1 MEWMSEAFFEKT
13 KAKLAE
19 KYGFVVTEGKH
30 IHERD
35 PLDSSSIE
43 NRLEDLHEAFADPEV
58 HLIST
63 IRGGFASNHLLPFLD
78 FDLVRNNPK
87 ILCGFS
93 DITALQ
99 NAIFAKTGLVTYSG
113 PNFYLFGFD
122 RGMEETVHSFEQC
135 LMSNQ
140 PMELAASREWTT
152 NHWYESFD
160 GTPAY
165 ENSGHWVLREGG
177 AEGTILGGNLC
188 TLQLLHGTPWMP
200 DLEGSILFLEDDAE
214 ESRAVS
220 FDRNLQSL
228 LHQPGFKGVRGI
240 VIGRFLKS
248 SDIDRA
254 ILTHI
259 IATKPQLKG
268 IPVIANVD
276 FGHTLPMITFPIGG
290 TVRISAKGERAEIII
305 VKH

>member
-1 MEWMSEAFFEKT
+1 
-13 KAKLAE
+13 
-19 KYGFVVTEGKH
+19 
-30 IHERD
+30 
-35 PLDSSSIE
+35 
-43 NRLEDLHEAFADPEV
+43 
-58 HLIST
+58 
-63 IRGGFASNHLLPFLD
+63 
-78 FDLVRNNPK
+78 
-87 ILCGFS
+87 
-93 DITALQ
+93 
-99 NAIFAKTGLVTYSG
+99 
-113 PNFYLFGFD
+113 
-122 RGMEETVHSFEQC
+122 
-135 LMSNQ
+135 
-140 PMELAASREWTT
+140 
-152 NHWYESFD
+152 
-160 GTPAY
+160 
-165 ENSGHWVLREGG
+165 
-177 AEGTILGGNLC
+177 
-188 TLQLLHGTPWMP
+188 MP